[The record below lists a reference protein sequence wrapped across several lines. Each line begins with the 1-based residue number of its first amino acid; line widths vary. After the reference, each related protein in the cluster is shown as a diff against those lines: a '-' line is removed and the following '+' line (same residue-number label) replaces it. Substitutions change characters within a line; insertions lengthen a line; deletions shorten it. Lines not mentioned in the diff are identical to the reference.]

1 METITKTREISYNVY
16 IAIDGTEFQDKNE
29 CINYEGT
36 VICTL
41 RKRLKIRKTDSWEL
55 CYGDEENIVE
65 IISGEKYDMQMYL
78 SYMTQSCHSSVR
90 DEIDEIIR
98 NVKKNEEIMLFFNC
112 NGEVYLITTKEK
124 LLERFENAYKEE
136 K

>member
-1 METITKTREISYNVY
+1 METITKTREVNYPVY

-29 CINYEGT
+29 CISYEST

-41 RKRLKIRKTDSWEL
+41 RKRLKIRKTDHWKL
-55 CYGDEENIVE
+55 CYGDEYVVE
-65 IISGEKYDMQMYL
+65 IVSGEKYDMQMYL
-78 SYMTQSCHSSVR
+78 SYMTQNCHNSVR
-90 DEIDEIIR
+90 DEIDKIIR

-112 NGEVYLITTKEK
+112 EDQVYFITTKEK
-124 LLERFENAYKEE
+124 LLERFENAYKGE

>member
-1 METITKTREISYNVY
+1 
-16 IAIDGTEFQDKNE
+16 
-29 CINYEGT
+29 
-36 VICTL
+36 
-41 RKRLKIRKTDSWEL
+41 
-55 CYGDEENIVE
+55 
-65 IISGEKYDMQMYL
+65 MQMYL